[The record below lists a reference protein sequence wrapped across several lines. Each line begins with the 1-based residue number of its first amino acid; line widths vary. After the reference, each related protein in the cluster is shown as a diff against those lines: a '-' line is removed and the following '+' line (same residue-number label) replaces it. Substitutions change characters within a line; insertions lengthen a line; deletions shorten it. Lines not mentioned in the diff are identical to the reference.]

1 MVYVDL
7 NPVRASM
14 ANTPEASDYTS
25 IKARISDPDKEKQL
39 LPLVGSK
46 TFNPETP
53 CPTTTLSFGWADYL
67 ELVDWTGRSIR
78 DDKRG
83 AIDSTLPPILSRL
96 NLDADQWL
104 KQHALLEKHY
114 PSFMGH
120 GQKMKIACEKLKQK
134 WNKGLFRSRLLF
146 G

>member
-1 MVYVDL
+1 MPSSEIIRHGLTKICGVLTSQSEGRLYWALLDEAAVIACMVYVDL

-78 DDKRG
+78 DDKTGERQRRRRSAG
-83 AIDSTLPPILSRL
+83 ILVWHLPSL
-96 NLDADQWL
+96 
-104 KQHALLEKHY
+104 
-114 PSFMGH
+114 
-120 GQKMKIACEKLKQK
+120 
-134 WNKGLFRSRLLF
+134 
-146 G
+146 